1 LEDQPGDGLT
11 VAFVNSSPRWGGNE
25 KWTRLAAE
33 GLAESHR
40 VHLISRAPIFGQPRN
55 VTLHKLPF
63 LGEAD
68 LATLAGLAALLKR
81 HRIDVVIPTRRKDYG
96 LTRIAARFAGTRTVM
111 RLGIARSVK
120 SGPIQRWLW
129 GGADGIVVNSIHA
142 RDTLLASPFIQPSR
156 VRVVYNGVD
165 FDRIDR
171 LARAAGPRPFKQY
184 FSTMGELSPRKR
196 MNLVIEGFAR
206 FAADNTDSGL
216 VLIGEGPEKENLV
229 RLASRLGVA
238 DRVGFLGFLSNPYPV
253 IAGSEAF
260 ILASTSEGIPNAVLE
275 AMALARPIVAS
286 RASGLECIRH
296 GQDGF
301 LLDPFN
307 PEALAGALS
316 DLAPDSNLRQKLGES
331 ARKSVLARF
340 SLDRMRDEL
349 EAFFMEVLHPELPA

>member
-1 LEDQPGDGLT
+1 
-11 VAFVNSSPRWGGNE
+11 
-25 KWTRLAAE
+25 
-33 GLAESHR
+33 
-40 VHLISRAPIFGQPRN
+40 
-55 VTLHKLPF
+55 
-63 LGEAD
+63 
-68 LATLAGLAALLKR
+68 
-81 HRIDVVIPTRRKDYG
+81 
-96 LTRIAARFAGTRTVM
+96 M